1 MARLFALKHCFA
13 HITTPDH
20 TSSIVPRGP
29 KMNSKL
35 LSRFSDACKNWH
47 CPFSAIP
54 SAPGTCSNPTLW
66 PHCWSHCSGKCAS
79 LFCLP
84 SLSSAPNGPFLQ
96 PPSGSHCTDPISS
109 LKLPSRQH
117 PAWMLSPCR
126 TVTTVRPTT
135 HPRRTGRLWLLV
147 ASFPQYL
154 ADHHHFSAISPIK
167 NLVLPSPSGLGGTPV
182 FKPPPFSRFHS
193 LGVQA
198 CDRTANS
205 SLPRAVEY
213 LMSA

>member
-13 HITTPDH
+13 HITTPNH

-47 CPFSAIP
+47 CPFSVIP
-54 SAPGTCSNPTLW
+54 SAPGACSNPTLR

-109 LKLPSRQH
+109 LKLPFRQH
-117 PAWMLSPCR
+117 PAWTLSPCR
-126 TVTTVRPTT
+126 TVT
-135 HPRRTGRLWLLV
+135 
-147 ASFPQYL
+147 
-154 ADHHHFSAISPIK
+154 
-167 NLVLPSPSGLGGTPV
+167 LGGLEGSGYRLPR
-182 FKPPPFSRFHS
+182 FPSISRITTIFQPSALLRIWSSLVRVDWEALLSLSLLLS
-193 LGVQA
+193 LGFTLLESRPV
-198 CDRTANS
+198 TG
-205 SLPRAVEY
+205 LPIH
-213 LMSA
+213 LSPGLSNT